1 MLKKNVTRGI
11 LLGSV
16 VVMAVVF
23 WGVSMAA
30 VIVDPLER
38 VKTTVTGIIGVM
50 QNKELGKPDKKIV
63 RREKIMAYVTQR
75 FDFEEISKQTLAGN
89 WRDLNPEQRKNFER
103 LFSELLKNTYI
114 GRVEAYSDEVIQ
126 FEKEV
131 FDGDQRSKVM
141 VYTKVVKNNQEIPIN
156 YKLMAKND
164 DWFVYDVMIE
174 GVSLVRNYRTE
185 FARILNQEQY
195 PGLIK
200 RLQEKNNSREET
212 KN

>member
-1 MLKKNVTRGI
+1 MLKKNVWGVF
-11 LLGSV
+11 LLGSILLL
-16 VVMAVVF
+16 
-23 WGVSMAA
+23 GVGVAIAA
-30 VIVDPLER
+30 MIDPLEQI
-38 VKTTVTGIIGVM
+38 KSTVNGIIGVM
-50 QNKELGKPDKKIV
+50 QSKELGKPEKKIV
-63 RREKIMAYVTQR
+63 RRDKIMAYVSQR
-75 FDFEEISKQTLAGN
+75 FDFEEISRQTLAGN
-89 WRDLNPEQRKNFER
+89 WRELTPEQRKNFER

-131 FDGDQRSKVM
+131 FDGDQRTKVM

-156 YKLMAKND
+156 YKLMAKNN

-200 RLQEKNNSREET
+200 RLQEKIDNRVET
-212 KN
+212 KS

>member
-1 MLKKNVTRGI
+1 MIIKNVCGGF
-11 LLGSV
+11 LLGGIV
-16 VVMAVVF
+16 LLALVLA
-23 WGVSMAA
+23 GVSVSAA
-30 VIVDPLER
+30 IDPMEQ

-50 QNKELGKPDKKIV
+50 QNKELGKPDKKIA
-63 RREKIMAYVTQR
+63 RREKIMAYVSQR
-75 FDFEEISKQTLAGN
+75 FDFEEISRQTLAVN
-89 WRDLNPEQRKNFER
+89 WRELSPEQRKNFER

-114 GRVEAYSDEVIQ
+114 GRVEAYSNEVVQ

-131 FDGDQRSKVM
+131 FDGDQRTKVM

-185 FARILNQEQY
+185 FAKILNQEQY

-200 RLQEKNNSREET
+200 RLQEKIDSREVT

>member
-1 MLKKNVTRGI
+1 MARKFAVGGML
-11 LLGSV
+11 LLSV
-16 VVMAVVF
+16 VLLMLVLPGGAN
-23 WGVSMAA
+23 AA
-30 VIVDPLER
+30 GTDPLEQ
-38 VKTTVTGIIGVM
+38 VKATVSGILGVM
-50 QNKELGKPDKKIV
+50 QNKEMGKPDKKTA
-63 RREKIMAYVTQR
+63 RREKIMAYVSQR

-89 WRDLNPEQRKNFER
+89 WRELNTEQRKNFEQ

-131 FDGDQRSKVM
+131 FDGDQRTKVM

-156 YKLMAKND
+156 YKLMAKNG

-185 FARILNQEQY
+185 FARIFNQEQY
-195 PGLIK
+195 TGLIK
-200 RLQEKNNSREET
+200 RLQEKNAGHEAT
-212 KN
+212 KG

>member
-1 MLKKNVTRGI
+1 MLRDKFRGAI
-11 LLGSV
+11 FLVGLVLLAGSFAG
-16 VVMAVVF
+16 M
-23 WGVSMAA
+23 STAA
-30 VIVDPLER
+30 VVDPLEQI
-38 VKTTVTGIIGVM
+38 KTTVSNIIGVM
-50 QNKELGKPDKKIV
+50 QNQELSRPDRKEV
-63 RREKIMAYVTQR
+63 RREKIMAYVSQR
-75 FDFEEISKQTLAGN
+75 FDFEEISKQTLAAN

-114 GRVEAYSDEVIQ
+114 GRVEAYSNEVVH
-126 FEKEV
+126 FDKEI

-156 YKLMAKND
+156 YKLMSKNG

-185 FARILNQEQY
+185 FARILAQDQY

-200 RLQEKNNSREET
+200 RLQEKIDGREVI